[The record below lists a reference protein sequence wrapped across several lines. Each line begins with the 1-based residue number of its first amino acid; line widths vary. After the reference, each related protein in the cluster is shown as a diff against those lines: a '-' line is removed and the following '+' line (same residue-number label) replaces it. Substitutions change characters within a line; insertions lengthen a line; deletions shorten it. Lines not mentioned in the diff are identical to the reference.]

1 MKSINKQ
8 VKLFIARQIKLIA
21 KQAKSICKWVDQA

>member
-1 MKSINKQ
+1 MKSVNKQ
-8 VKLFIARQIKLIA
+8 VKLFIA